1 MNTTI
6 YFVRHGQVENPNNIV
21 YARLPRFRLS
31 ETGQQQAAQ
40 AEIILRSVQPAA
52 IFSSPMLRA
61 RQTAEIISRH
71 HPGMRIQ
78 ISRLINENF
87 TPFQGASFDII
98 KARNGDIFT
107 GVEPPYE
114 QPADFLR
121 RSLKFIRKVQNQY
134 QNQAVI
140 AVTHGDIV
148 RVIILWALGLSLE
161 QDNKAIKFP
170 GTGSVIGLRF
180 NSSNQE
186 KPNLEFF
193 SSQDE

>member
-1 MNTTI
+1 MHTTF
-6 YFVRHGQVENPNNIV
+6 YFVRHGQVENPHNIV

-31 ETGQQQAAQ
+31 EIGRQQAAG
-40 AEIILRSVQPAA
+40 AANILRSVRPAA

-61 RQTAEIISRH
+61 RQTAEIISQQ
-71 HPGMRIQ
+71 HPGVRIQ
-78 ISRLINENF
+78 ISQLINENY

-114 QPADFLR
+114 QPKDFLHR
-121 RSLKFIRKVQNQY
+121 LLKFIRKVQKY
-134 QNQAVI
+134 YPNQAVI

-161 QDNKAIKFP
+161 QDNKAVEFP
-170 GTGSVIGLRF
+170 GTGSVIKLEF
-180 NSSNQE
+180 DSSNLE
-186 KPNLEFF
+186 RPNLEYL

>member
-1 MNTTI
+1 MSTI
-6 YFVRHGQVENPNNIV
+6 LYFVRHGQVENPNNIV

-31 ETGQQQAAQ
+31 EIGRQQAAQ
-40 AEIILRSVQPAA
+40 AANILRSVQPAA

-61 RQTAEIISRH
+61 RQTAEIILLH
-71 HPGMRIQ
+71 HPGMHIQ
-78 ISRLINENF
+78 ISRLINENY
-87 TPFQGASFDII
+87 TPFQGVSFDVI

-107 GVEPPYE
+107 GVNPPYE
-114 QPADFLR
+114 HPRDFLR
-121 RSLKFIRKVQNQY
+121 RSLKFIRKIQNQY
-134 QNQAVI
+134 PNQEVI

-161 QDNKAIKFP
+161 QDNKDVKFP

-186 KPNLEFF
+186 RPNLEYL
-193 SSQDE
+193 SSLYD